1 MRRLARAEAPT
12 GRRADGQ
19 TGRRA
24 DGQTGRRADG
34 PTGAGPTGRRAQ
46 GRRAQGRRAD
56 GPTGR
61 RADGRRADG
70 RRADGRRADGRRA
83 DRRRADELTA
93 LPASCARRVRVPG
106 IPCAA
111 CGNVGNVGSFRGVFP
126 VASRGMVTIRY
137 RMELRKLTIYIYPLS
152 TLTTKSKKPCK
163 SSHLGERKQAARHT
177 DGARIADDKTAY
189 AGWRK

>member
-1 MRRLARAEAPT
+1 MHAVCAVV
-12 GRRADGQ
+12 RRACGAWRAPRRRRAGGQ

-34 PTGAGPTGRRAQ
+34 PT
-46 GRRAQGRRAD
+46 
-56 GPTGR
+56 
-61 RADGRRADG
+61 GRRADG